1 MSSRPGPSLTS
12 RLLRLGFDDVE
23 RGLRLLEDESLL
35 AVVGD
40 PMVDE
45 DLLTTLGESADPD
58 LALLGL
64 ARLAEAVRPDAQLSA
79 LVRSIV
85 ADDGARA
92 RLVAVLGAS
101 TALGNALV
109 ARPAELAVIAD
120 DAPGTGVDVRTVRA
134 ELLTAVGADPDA
146 DVPVAALAGEEGT
159 AAMRRAYR
167 RRLLR
172 IAACDLT
179 GGEPLTSLPAV
190 GAALADLAAA
200 ALEGALAL
208 ARAEVP
214 DGGAVARLAVIGMG
228 KTGGRELNYVSD
240 VDVVYVVEPA
250 GDASEDEAI
259 AVGTKLATLLA
270 AKCASPGL
278 EPALWP
284 VDAALR
290 PEGKAGPLVRTLAS
304 HRSYY
309 ERWAKGWEFQ
319 ALLKARPVAGDRE
332 LGAQYA
338 AMVTPMVW
346 SVAGR
351 ENFVED
357 SQAMRRRVEDNI
369 PAAEVA
375 TQIKLGPG
383 GLRDVEFTV
392 QLLQLVHGR
401 ADESIRSPN
410 TLTALASLSAG
421 GYVGREHAAQLAVCY
436 RFLRVLEH
444 RVQLHHLRRTHLM
457 PTAEPDLRRLA
468 RAAGMRPEGA
478 VGLTE
483 RWRQTRRDV
492 RSLHEALFYR
502 PLLPATAQLSPEEVA
517 LAPDAARARF
527 AAIGYRDPD
536 GAIRHVAALTEG
548 VSRRAAIQRQLLP
561 VMLGWFAEGSD
572 PDAGLLS
579 FRKLSETLGTTH
591 WYLKLLRD
599 SGVAADRLACV
610 LSNSRYVA
618 EALVGSPESVVWFD
632 DDAELAA
639 PSAERLAAEAEAVV
653 SRAVTPESAA
663 TSLRGLRRREL
674 ARTSAA
680 QVLGVLDEEAA
691 AAAVT
696 NAADVVLAGGL
707 VAAEAAVCAEQG
719 RDVSP
724 TRLLVVAMG
733 RLGGREMGY
742 VSDAD
747 VMFVHDPLPD
757 AGEEEAQAFATA
769 VTSRLRTFLGATGPE
784 PALEVDAGLRPEGR
798 NGPLVRSL
806 ASFAEY
812 YERWSATWESQALLR
827 ARHVAGSLELWADFE
842 RLIDPL
848 RYPAEG
854 LSDSDAREIR
864 RIKARVESERLPRG
878 VQPARHL
885 KLGPGGLSD
894 VEWTAQLLQ
903 LQHAG
908 AEAGLRTT
916 STAGALEA
924 AAAAGLVEQSDVETL
939 LHAWRLASGL
949 RGALVLWSGRAST
962 AHADQLP
969 HERRALVGVARLLGH
984 ESGAELED
992 EYLRSARRA
1001 RAVVDRLFYT

>member
-1 MSSRPGPSLTS
+1 MSSRRGPSLAS
-12 RLLRLGFDDVE
+12 RLVRLGFDDVE
-23 RGLRLLEDESLL
+23 RAARVLGDEALV

-40 PMVDE
+40 LETHEP
-45 DLLTTLGESADPD
+45 LLASLSEAADPD

-64 ARLAEAVRPDAQLSA
+64 ARLAGAVRS
-79 LVRSIV
+79 
-85 ADDGARA
+85 DDGLVTLLRDVVSDDGSRA

-109 ARPAELAVIAD
+109 ARPAELAVLAD
-120 DAPGTGVDVRTVRA
+120 PTPGTGADARTVRA

-146 DVPVAALAGEEGT
+146 EVPVAALAGGEGT
-159 AAMRRAYR
+159 VAMRRAYR
-167 RRLLR
+167 SRLTR
-172 IAACDLT
+172 IAATDLT
-179 GGEPLTSLPAV
+179 SAEPLSVLPAV
-190 GAALADLAAA
+190 GEALADLAAA
-200 ALEGALAL
+200 ALEAALAL

-214 DGGAVARLAVIGMG
+214 DGGAAARLAVIGMG

-250 GDASEDEAI
+250 AGASEDEAI
-259 AVGTKLATLLA
+259 AVGTRLATLLA
-270 AKCASPGL
+270 SACSAPGI

-319 ALLKARPVAGDRE
+319 ALLKARPVAGDVE
-332 LGAQYA
+332 LGRAYVEMTSPLVWA
-338 AMVTPMVW
+338 A
-346 SVAGR
+346 AGR
-351 ENFVED
+351 ENFVEEA
-357 SQAMRRRVEDNI
+357 QAMRRRVEENI
-369 PAAEVA
+369 PAAEVSS
-375 TQIKLGPG
+375 QIKLGPG

-401 ADESIRSPN
+401 ADEAIHSPH

-421 GYVGREHAAQLAVCY
+421 GYVGREHAAQLAECY

-457 PTAEPDLRRLA
+457 PTSERDLRRLA
-468 RAAGMRPEGA
+468 RAAGMRQEG
-478 VGLTE
+478 VEGLLD

-492 RSLHEALFYR
+492 RSLHEALYYR

-517 LAPDAARARF
+517 LAPEAARARF

-548 VSRRAAIQRQLLP
+548 VTRRAAIQRQLLP
-561 VMLGWFAEGSD
+561 VMLGWFAEGTD

-579 FRKLSETLGTTH
+579 FRKLSETLGATH

-599 SGVAADRLACV
+599 SGVAASRLARV
-610 LSNSRYVA
+610 LSTSRYVA
-618 EALVGSPESVVWFD
+618 DALMGSPEAVAWFD
-632 DDAELAA
+632 DDTELAA
-639 PSAERLAAEAEAVV
+639 PSAERLAAEAAALV
-653 SRAVTPESAA
+653 SRATGAAAAA
-663 TSLRGLRRREL
+663 TALRAVRRREL
-674 ARTSAA
+674 ARTSAS
-680 QVLGVLDEEAA
+680 QVLGVLDAARAAEEI
-691 AAAVT
+691 T
-696 NAADVVLAGGL
+696 DAADVVLAGGL
-707 VAAEAAVCAEQG
+707 LAAETEVLAERG
-719 RDVSP
+719 LDSAP
-724 TRLLVVAMG
+724 TRMLVVAMG

-747 VMFVHDPLPD
+747 VMFVHDPRPGAD
-757 AGEEEAQAFATA
+757 DGEAQDYATA
-769 VTSRLRTFLGATGPE
+769 VASRLRSLLGATSTE
-784 PALEVDAGLRPEGR
+784 PPLEVDADLRPEGR

-806 ASFAEY
+806 GSFAEY
-812 YERWSATWESQALLR
+812 YARWAAVWESQALLR
-827 ARHVAGSLELWADFE
+827 ARHVAGSRELWEDFE
-842 RLIDPL
+842 LLVDPL
-848 RYPAEG
+848 RYPEGG
-854 LSDSDAREIR
+854 LSDSDTREIR

-885 KLGPGGLSD
+885 KLGPGGLAD

-908 AEAGLRTT
+908 EVAALRST
-916 STAGALEA
+916 STVRALEA
-924 AAAAGLVEQSDVETL
+924 AAEAHLVDDEDAETL
-939 LHAWRLASGL
+939 IRAWRLASEL
-949 RGALVLWSGRAST
+949 RDALVLWSGRVST

-969 HERRALVGVARLLGH
+969 HDRRAMTGIARLLGYG
-984 ESGAELED
+984 SGAELDE

-1001 RAVVDRLFYT
+1001 RAVVERLFYS